1 MLLITSDL
9 TEMVDVADRIAVMD
23 EHRIRGLVE
32 NDRNYERVSTA
43 IMGFIHG
50 RTAPAAQAS

>member
-1 MLLITSDL
+1 
-9 TEMVDVADRIAVMD
+9 MVDVADRVAVMD
-23 EHRIRGLVE
+23 GYMIRGEVE

-50 RTAPAAQAS
+50 RKAA